1 MKKGT
6 NGGAALDHC
15 IVTGG
20 KWWEKDENVS
30 TKKKKSNQ
38 HENLFQ

>member
-1 MKKGT
+1 LG
-6 NGGAALDHC
+6 HC

-30 TKKKKSNQ
+30 TKKRNPINMKIFF
-38 HENLFQ
+38 E